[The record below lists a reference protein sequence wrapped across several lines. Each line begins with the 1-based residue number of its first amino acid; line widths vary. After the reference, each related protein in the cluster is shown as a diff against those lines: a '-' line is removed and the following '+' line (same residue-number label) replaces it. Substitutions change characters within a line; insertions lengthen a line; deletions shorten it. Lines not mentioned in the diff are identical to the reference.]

1 MNDLSLSGLGL
12 TVFDVAV
19 IVIVLMSAILALARG
34 GVHELL
40 SLAAWIAAFFTAL
53 WAFPLLRPTVLDAVG
68 NDLIADVS
76 TGLVVFFVPLVLYKI
91 LARMVS
97 GAVAGSPLGPL
108 DRLLGLVFGIARGAL
123 IVVAG
128 YLVADLVVP
137 REEFP
142 EWVRN
147 AYLRPPVERGVDALA
162 PFVPDD
168 LVARST
174 EVVGETIERARD
186 PGTPETPR

>member
-1 MNDLSLSGLGL
+1 MGP
-12 TVFDVAV
+12 
-19 IVIVLMSAILALARG
+19 LMPWL
-34 GVHELL
+34 
-40 SLAAWIAAFFTAL
+40 LAAAA
-53 WAFPLLRPTVLDAVG
+53 
-68 NDLIADVS
+68 
-76 TGLVVFFVPLVLYKI
+76 
-91 LARMVS
+91 
-97 GAVAGSPLGPL
+97 AVA
-108 DRLLGLVFGIARGAL
+108 
-123 IVVAG
+123 
-128 YLVADLVVP
+128 VADLVVP